1 MCWWRTLS
9 TPTDDTVIATD
20 APPSEVPPQIRRL
33 IIWGL
38 IGIVLVVIGVGSLLL
53 GRHSGSAGQS
63 QGSSI
68 IKVGDK
74 VPAFALP
81 NLDGHGLVA
90 VPRDGGGHGRPVV
103 LVFFA
108 SWCGPCQREMPGL
121 ATAVRQGEAGSAAV
135 IGIDGQ
141 DTTAAARAF
150 VASTGVTFPVGR
162 DPDYAVTSGKFGF
175 FGLPETVF
183 VNGKGI
189 VTGVHRGPTTPDLLK
204 AGVAQF

>member
-1 MCWWRTLS
+1 M
-9 TPTDDTVIATD
+9 PPEPD
-20 APPSEVPPQIRRL
+20 APQPPKVRGF

-38 IGIVLVVIGVGSLLL
+38 IGTVLVIVGVASLLL
-53 GRHSGSAGQS
+53 GRHTASSGQS
-63 QGSSI
+63 QGTAT
-68 IKVGDK
+68 IKVGDR
-74 VPAFALP
+74 VPAFGLP
-81 NLDGHGLVA
+81 NLDGHGIVA
-90 VPRDGGGHGRPVV
+90 VPKDGGGDGKPLV

-121 ATAVRQGEAGSAAV
+121 AKAVADGKAGHATV
-135 IGIDGQ
+135 LGIDGQ

-150 VASTGVTFPVGR
+150 VSATGMTFPVGR

-189 VTGVHRGPTTPDLLK
+189 VTGVHRGPTTPALLEQ
-204 AGVAQF
+204 GVAAF

>member
-1 MCWWRTLS
+1 LS
-9 TPTDDTVIATD
+9 APTEDD
-20 APPSEVPPQIRRL
+20 APTTAEPAGPQPPKVRGL

-38 IGIVLVVIGVGSLLL
+38 IGLVLVAVGTASLLM
-53 GRHSGSAGQS
+53 GRHTSSSGQS
-63 QGSSI
+63 QGTAT
-68 IKVGDK
+68 IKVGDR
-74 VPAFALP
+74 VPAFGLA
-81 NLDGHGLVA
+81 NLDGKGIVA
-90 VPRDGGGHGRPVV
+90 VPKDGGGDGKPLV

-121 ATAVRQGEAGSAAV
+121 AKAVAEGKAGDAAV

-189 VTGVHRGPTTPDLLK
+189 VTSVHRGPTTPALLEQ
-204 AGVAQF
+204 GVAGF